1 MMKRTVIPAMVGV
14 TALLLA
20 SCGGGGSSKP
30 GESASAATGA
40 ITVWFSNNEQE
51 LAWGKSVT
59 EQWNKDHADQM
70 VTAQE
75 IPAGASSEEAI
86 TAAITAGTAPCLV
99 YNISAAAAP
108 QWERQGGLIDLKTFA
123 DGEDYLSKRSGDL
136 LNGYK
141 GQDGGLFQVPW
152 KSNPVM
158 VMYNKD
164 LFKKAGIDP
173 EKPDMDT
180 FDKFI
185 TASKTIVSSGAAKAA
200 IWPSPT
206 SEFFQPWFDFYPVY
220 IAQSGGTNFVKDGKA
235 TFNDDNGKA
244 VWEFFHTLY
253 ADGVSPKEKSNDD
266 AMGTGTAAMQM
277 AGPWAI
283 ASYKGK
289 INYGFMPVPTKDGIA
304 ADKTYTFA
312 DSKNISMF
320 TSCKAT
326 GTAWEFLKYTTSE
339 ENDGAFLK
347 ATGQMP
353 IRPGLEK
360 AYPDYFKEN
369 PDYVAFADQASR
381 TVDVPNVAN
390 SVEMWQDFRNK
401 YSASVIFGTT
411 PIPDGLAAAEKS
423 VNDLISK

>member
-1 MMKRTVIPAMVGV
+1 MTKTTVISAMVGA
-14 TALLLA
+14 TALLLT
-20 SCGGGGSSKP
+20 SCGGGGASEP
-30 GESASAATGA
+30 SASGSAATGA

-59 EQWNKDHADQM
+59 KQWNKDNPDQV

-75 IPAGASSEEAI
+75 IPAGSSSEEAI

-99 YNISAAAAP
+99 YNISPAAAP
-108 QWERQGGLIDLKTFA
+108 QWERQGGLIDLRTFP
-123 DGEDYLSKRSGDL
+123 DGEDYLSTRSGDL
-136 LNGYK
+136 LEGYK

-164 LFKKAGIDP
+164 LFTKAGIDP

-180 FDKFI
+180 FDKF
-185 TASKTIVSSGAAKAA
+185 TAASQKIVSSGAAKAA

-220 IAQSGGTNFVKDGKA
+220 LAQTGGTNFVVDNKA
-235 TFNDDNGKA
+235 TFNDDNGEA
-244 VWEFFHTLY
+244 VWDFFHTLY

-266 AMGTGTAAMQM
+266 AMGTGAAAMQM

-304 ADKTYTFA
+304 PEKTYTFA

-320 TSCKAT
+320 TSCEAT

-339 ENDGAFLK
+339 DNDGAFLE

-353 IRPGLEK
+353 IRPGLEE
-360 AYPDYFKEN
+360 AYPDYFKAN

-381 TVDVPNVAN
+381 TGDVPNVAN

-401 YSASVIFGTT
+401 YSASVIFGTES
-411 PIPDGLAAAEKS
+411 IPDGLAAAEKS
-423 VNDLISK
+423 VNDLISQ